1 MTSSPSAERESL
13 STALANANQRA
24 QLAESEADDLRAVD
38 RLTQQNAELQE
49 ALGDLSAELGALVE
63 ANETL
68 IAQVGASN

>member
-1 MTSSPSAERESL
+1 M

-24 QLAESEADDLRAVD
+24 QLAESEADDLRAELD